1 MRRQAGHPAE
11 VQPTVAEHLEQDRVL
26 PGRLGH
32 GDAQVY
38 VRELP
43 DEVRLPDG
51 LGQKEVRVINSG
63 TDRRNWRAGT
73 LSAALVGRAQGLLT
87 RAASRPIISTIDTST
102 MDSPRTPGSFLPL
115 PDADLEILVALADGE
130 AHGYAI
136 MRAVDERTEGRRRLG
151 PGTLYTALKR
161 LLAARLIEEVGASRD
176 AGGEEA
182 RRRLYRLSHFGS
194 RVLGAEL
201 DRLSTLVRH
210 GRKRLQLLP
219 SGGRS

>member
-1 MRRQAGHPAE
+1 MHGALRPA
-11 VQPTVAEHLEQDRVL
+11 L
-26 PGRLGH
+26 PH
-32 GDAQVY
+32 GLVEGIGG
-38 VRELP
+38 VR
-43 DEVRLPDG
+43 
-51 LGQKEVRVINSG
+51 S
-63 TDRRNWRAGT
+63 
-73 LSAALVGRAQGLLT
+73 LSPMSPAWPPIQRPIGYRLT
-87 RAASRPIISTIDTST
+87 RAASRPTISSIDTST
-102 MDSPRTPGSFLPL
+102 MDRPRTPGSFLPL
-115 PDADLEILVALADGE
+115 PDAELEILIALLDGE
-130 AHGYAI
+130 SHGYAI
-136 MRAVDERTEGRRRLG
+136 MRAVAERTEGRRRLG

-210 GRKRLQLLP
+210 GRKRLQILP